1 MRRDCARVTAGVK
14 RVARIG
20 TAGITRRRIG
30 RLAAVA
36 LCTGLVA
43 LSGLV
48 AGCDPADSTPRVR
61 IPTGAGGVGFLPLLV
76 MREHGLIEKHAAVSG
91 LEDLNVEWLDL
102 GGPSV
107 MNDALISGSV
117 DFIIAGPPAFITLWD
132 RTRGTL
138 DVRGVAA
145 LSSLPMYLNARA
157 PHLDSIDALRDGDR
171 IAMTAIK
178 VSIPAIV
185 MQMYAADRYG
195 PDEATRFDRFTV
207 SMTHP
212 DGVIAML
219 TESSDIAAHFTSP
232 PFHQRERENP
242 AVRTILNSNEVTGG
256 ATTFTM
262 LSTTAAWR
270 ESNPEAYSA
279 VLAALEEAI
288 AMIGADRLAAAD
300 ALIAARGDAGLDREA
315 LAAVLANPEIVFTT
329 VPANTLRYAE
339 FMHTI
344 GSIANRPASWREL
357 FFPEIHDRPGS

>member
-1 MRRDCARVTAGVK
+1 MSRLR
-14 RVARIG
+14 
-20 TAGITRRRIG
+20 
-30 RLAAVA
+30 RLAALARGPGLIVLAA
-36 LCTGLVA
+36 LLVA
-43 LSGLV
+43 CG
-48 AGCDPADSTPRVR
+48 PADTTPRVR
-61 IPTGAGGVGFLPLLV
+61 IPTGAGGVGFLPLLL
-76 MREHGLIEKHAAVSG
+76 MREHALVEKHAAAAGIDNLVV
-91 LEDLNVEWLDL
+91 DWLDL

-157 PHLDSIDALRDGDR
+157 PHLNAIDDLRDGDR
-171 IAMTAIK
+171 IAVTAIK

-195 PDEATRFDRFTV
+195 ADQATRFDRFTV

-212 DGVIAML
+212 DGVISML
-219 TESSDIAAHFTSP
+219 AESGDIAAHFTSP
-232 PFHQRERENP
+232 PFHQRERDNP
-242 AVRTILNSNEVTGG
+242 AVRTILNSNAVTGG
-256 ATTFTM
+256 ETTFTM

-270 ESNPEAYSA
+270 EANPEAYEA

-288 AMIGADRLAAAD
+288 ALIDADHLAAAD
-300 ALIAARGDAGLDREA
+300 ALIAARGDAGLSRDA
-315 LAAVLANPEIVFTT
+315 LAELLADPDIVFTT

-339 FMHTI
+339 FMHSI